1 MPRAHLTITVPD
13 GVWIGDISRR
23 YPEASIRILAA
34 LTDAGAGVGLTEITA
49 SDTAAILEEIAAS
62 DSVVEL
68 EVLQQSSETALVQ
81 FETTVPLLLR
91 PVQDS
96 GVPLTMPFRLQNG
109 QAEWEL
115 TAPQHRLSALGTQLR
130 EFGIP
135 FTVDE
140 LHQQIE
146 PEQLLTERQLRLV
159 ETAVEQGYY
168 DTPRACSLTELA
180 AETGIAKSTCSETL
194 HRAEERIIKRFL
206 EDLDGTAPSD
216 SFG

>member
-1 MPRAHLTITVPD
+1 MPRAQLTITVPD

-23 YPEASIRILAA
+23 YPEANIRILAA
-34 LTDAGAGVGLTEITA
+34 LTDEGAGVGLTEITA
-49 SDTAAILEEIAAS
+49 SDTAAIVDDIEAS
-62 DSVVEL
+62 ESVVEL
-68 EVLQQSSETALVQ
+68 EILQQSADTVLLQ
-81 FETTVPLLLR
+81 FETTMPLLLL

-96 GVPLTMPFRLQNG
+96 GVPLTMPFTLEDGR
-109 QAEWEL
+109 AEWEI
-115 TAPQHRLSALGTQLR
+115 TAPQHRLSALGTQLT

-168 DTPRACSLTELA
+168 DTPRECSLTELA
-180 AETGIAKSTCSETL
+180 AETDIAKSTCSETL
-194 HRAEERIIKRFL
+194 HRAEERIVKRFL
-206 EDLDGTAPSD
+206 EDLGGTASAD